1 MQFYFSHFLKF
12 NQIQS
17 CFSTSIY
24 YIGHLEVRS
33 VGRHSRESIPRYIS
47 MIRHT
52 WNVSLTDEKVKC
64 KKGDENQQEGDQA
77 KKQVQTLNRKS
88 IIKI

>member
-1 MQFYFSHFLKF
+1 MQFYFSHFLKL

-33 VGRHSRESIPRYIS
+33 VGRQSRESIPRYIS

-52 WNVSLTDEKVKC
+52 WKMKRWKA

-77 KKQVQTLNRKS
+77 KKLGASKS
-88 IIKI
+88 EAGANSE